1 MIEYDRHEGE
11 SLLDYFVRLFENRG
25 KYGLTCVDVAQ
36 LLNDANG
43 VNYDESKWRKDWRLF
58 NAGRIYEQRK
68 ADSNI
73 ATRILCISDLHVPYQ
88 LPIQIFQD
96 YVGRVDLL
104 VINGDVSDCQAIS
117 RFPKLYRNS
126 PIEELIQTRSYLIDL
141 INYIAPKRVIT
152 LYGNHDVRFQS
163 YLSKNIDTDLLE
175 LMPRTSLELI
185 FADGFHHYDK
195 RSMTKTWYAP
205 LCDVLDD
212 VEVEYVDNW
221 WAKYGDTI
229 FCHPLAF
236 SSGTMKTAEKALAF
250 FRNEGIAFRQIV
262 VAHTHRVGYTK
273 SGNTT
278 VVEQGCCCQ
287 TSEMNYSNGKLT
299 PSQKEGFYYF
309 GQDAEGN
316 TIPQSCNLVNL
327 N

>member
-1 MIEYDRHEGE
+1 MIEYRRRDGE
-11 SLLDYFVRLFENRG
+11 SLLDYFVRLFENRAS
-25 KYGLTCVDVAQ
+25 YGLTCVDAAN
-36 LLNDANG
+36 LLNEAYG

-58 NAGRIYEQRK
+58 SAGRNYERKK
-68 ADSNI
+68 ADGSI

-88 LPIQIFQD
+88 LPLQTYQD

-117 RFPKLYRNS
+117 SFPKLYRDS
-126 PIEELIQTRSYLIDL
+126 PIEELIQTRAYLIDL
-141 INYIAPKRVIT
+141 INYLVPKRVVV
-152 LYGNHDVRFQS
+152 LYGNHDIRFQS
-163 YLSKNIDTDLLE
+163 YLAKNIDTDLIE
-175 LMPRTSLELI
+175 LMPRTSLELVI
-185 FADGFHHYDK
+185 MDGFHHYDK
-195 RSMTKTWYAP
+195 RAMTKTWYAP
-205 LCDVLDD
+205 LHDVLED
-212 VEVEYVDNW
+212 VEIEYVDNW
-221 WAKYGDTI
+221 WVQHGDTI

-250 FRNEGIAFRQIV
+250 FRNEGMQFKQIV

-278 VVEQGCCCQ
+278 VVEQGCCCDI
-287 TSEMNYSNGKLT
+287 SKMNYSNGKLI

-309 GQDAEGN
+309 GQDIDGN
-316 TIPQSCNLVNL
+316 TVPQSCNLVDL